1 MSCQINAV
9 DLNRLPPADEIL
21 SEKEG
26 AFYQT
31 LRFPKR
37 RMEWLGGRFAL
48 KELVRQTLGAPLK
61 DIEIL
66 PHASGKPVLSAGGKP
81 CTLAFSITHSRG
93 WAVAAVSADEPF
105 VGIDLE
111 KTEHRIDAWA
121 RDFFHP
127 SELTGE
133 GDAFLTALWTQKEAL
148 VKLLGTGLSL
158 NSYDVRCVDGKPAFF
173 GAALTE
179 YVRLGSPQITLK
191 THELLPGF
199 MFTLACGH

>member
-9 DLNRLPPADEIL
+9 DLNRLPPAGEIL

-66 PHASGKPVLSAGGKP
+66 PHASGKPV
-81 CTLAFSITHSRG
+81 
-93 WAVAAVSADEPF
+93 
-105 VGIDLE
+105 
-111 KTEHRIDAWA
+111 
-121 RDFFHP
+121 
-127 SELTGE
+127 
-133 GDAFLTALWTQKEAL
+133 
-148 VKLLGTGLSL
+148 
-158 NSYDVRCVDGKPAFF
+158 
-173 GAALTE
+173 
-179 YVRLGSPQITLK
+179 
-191 THELLPGF
+191 
-199 MFTLACGH
+199 